1 MAKYRYETHLHT
13 SEVSLCGKATAAEQ
27 VQYYAEL
34 GYAGIVVT
42 DHFFNGNC
50 AVPRE
55 GISWHEKVE
64 RFCLGYINAVEEG
77 KKQGISVFFGWE
89 YGYRHTDL
97 LTYGLSP
104 KWLLKNPQIME
115 MNAWDYC
122 DYVRQSGGA
131 IIQAHPFRNQPYIE
145 EIRLKP
151 THVDGVEVING
162 QNSKEENDMAL
173 KFAKHYDLV
182 QSAGSDNHTGYA
194 HKTLAGIETREKLR
208 SSEDLVEV
216 LKTRKFKVF
225 TRKI

>member
-1 MAKYRYETHLHT
+1 MGKYRYETHLHT

-50 AVPRE
+50 AVPKE
-55 GISWHEKVE
+55 GITWSEKVE
-64 RFCLGYINAVEEG
+64 RFCLGYTNALEEG

-104 KWLLKNPQIME
+104 EWLLNNPQIME
-115 MNAWDYC
+115 MGAWDYC
-122 DYVRQSGGA
+122 DFIRQSGGA

-145 EIRLKP
+145 EIRLNP
-151 THVDGVEVING
+151 AHIDGVEIING
-162 QNSKEENDMAL
+162 QNTKEENEMAAM
-173 KFAKHYDLV
+173 FAKHYKLIG
-182 QSAGSDNHTGYA
+182 SAGSDNHTGYS
-194 HKTLAGIETREKLR
+194 HKTLAGIEAREQID
-208 SSEDLVEV
+208 SSEHFVDV
-216 LKTRKFKVF
+216 LKSRNFKVF
-225 TRKI
+225 TRNI